1 MPSAY
6 RRILLKLSGEALM
19 GETPYGIDP
28 QVVKSIAGQIKQ
40 VVELDVQI
48 GIVVGGGN
56 IWRGLSASG
65 KGMDRAIADYMGMV
79 ATVLNALALQDGLE
93 KAGVYTRVMTAIHM
107 HEVAEPF
114 IRRRAVRHMEKGRV
128 VILAGGTGNPYFT
141 TDTAAAL
148 RAVELDVDVLLMA
161 KNGIDGVY
169 NRDPRVHDDARRYA
183 TLSYQEA
190 IERNLRVMDTAA
202 LSLCRENGL
211 PILVFNM
218 NEQGAVLDAV
228 NGLGN
233 GTLVSSSPSELF
245 GSSLA
250 MQTAGTEAPR

>member
-1 MPSAY
+1 
-6 RRILLKLSGEALM
+6 M

-28 QVVKSIAGQIKQ
+28 SVVKSIAAQIKQ

-169 NRDPRVHDDARRYA
+169 DRDPRAHDDARRYA

-202 LSLCRENGL
+202 LSLCRENNL

-218 NEQGAVLDAV
+218 NEHGAVLDAV

-233 GTLVSSSPSELF
+233 GTLISSGTSELF
-245 GSSLA
+245 GWPLA
-250 MQTAGTEAPR
+250 MQSAGTEGTR